1 MFLIF
6 TCIYTF
12 IKTQR
17 SSSSRSSATSSITS
31 KMPNVLRT
39 GNKKIGLAFIGSG
52 LLFTFLGITLFF
64 NKNLMRMGNLLFI
77 CGIPLS
83 IGPGRTVGY
92 FLQPKKARATGCL
105 IVGIL
110 LVFVGHPILGIL
122 LEVFGLLNLFGN
134 MFPVLMVLVKQL
146 PFVGGLFDGGNK
158 KGSGGGRKQRSSRQ
172 EEEQYYGGGGGDRY
186 YDDRYE
192 DDGRGDDRYY

>member
-1 MFLIF
+1 
-6 TCIYTF
+6 
-12 IKTQR
+12 
-17 SSSSRSSATSSITS
+17 
-31 KMPNVLRT
+31 
-39 GNKKIGLAFIGSG
+39 
-52 LLFTFLGITLFF
+52 
-64 NKNLMRMGNLLFI
+64 
-77 CGIPLS
+77 
-83 IGPGRTVGY
+83 
-92 FLQPKKARATGCL
+92 
-105 IVGIL
+105 VGIL